1 MESKGKEG
9 PVLAAISAAI
19 ESYLSL
25 EQEAEPPAIRPAPP
39 ARLWSQFGRQELM
52 NQRIW
57 CQLRMLRH

>member
-25 EQEAEPPAIRPAPP
+25 EQEVQPSAILPAPP
-39 ARLWSQFGRQELM
+39 VRLWSQFGRQELM